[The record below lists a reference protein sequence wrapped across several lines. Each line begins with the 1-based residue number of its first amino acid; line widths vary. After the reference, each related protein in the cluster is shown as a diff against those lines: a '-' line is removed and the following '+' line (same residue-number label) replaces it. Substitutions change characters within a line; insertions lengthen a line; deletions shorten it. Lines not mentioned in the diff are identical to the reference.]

1 MHYDHKAIEEKWRKE
16 WRERRTYKVI
26 EDPTKPKYYVLDM
39 FPYPSG
45 AGLHVGHPLG
55 YIASDIVARYKR
67 HQGHC
72 VLHPMGYDA
81 FGLPAEQYAI
91 QTGQHPAVTTETNI
105 KRYREQL
112 DRIGFSFDW
121 DREVRTSDPSFY
133 KWTQWI
139 FLQLFNS
146 WYDPRKDKAEPIETL
161 IEHFELQGYEGANDP
176 ILTGDIEEEIAPFAA
191 TEWKAFDDRTKQR
204 VLQNF
209 RLAYLSEAW
218 VNWCAALGTVLAN
231 DEVKD
236 GVSERGGHP
245 VERKRMPQWSLRITA
260 YAQRLLDGLD
270 KLDWSDSIKEA
281 QRNWIGRSEGALVR
295 FRLTH
300 DSSSVERGNAD
311 LTPSPSPKERG
322 TDPDPRYDT
331 INKKLFPQLKNRAK
345 EMRRSPT
352 EAEQILWEELRNS
365 KLGDKFRR
373 QHSIQDFIVDFVCID
388 RRLIVEVDGSIH
400 EQQKDHDDYRTQQLE
415 YHGFKVIRFSNDDVI
430 HNRATVLT
438 EIRSTLQ
445 ALPFQPWKQ
454 KGDLADTAPL
464 STGEGLGVRSHETIE
479 VFTTRPDTLFGVTF
493 VTLAPEHDLV
503 QQITTPDRMEE
514 VMAYVNTAK
523 NRSERER
530 QADVKRVSGVFTG
543 AYCIHPLTG
552 EEIPVWVGDYVL
564 SGYGTGAVMA
574 VPGGDQRDWSFA
586 KHFGLPIVAVTEG
599 ADIEKEADERKDA
612 TIVNSGFLSGLKVPQ
627 AISRA
632 IDELVEINAGERRI
646 NYRLRDA
653 AFGRQRYWGEPI
665 PIYYKDGVPY
675 PVKEEHLPLVLP
687 EIDKYQPTET
697 GEPPLARAQDWIYS
711 PTHGRSGSTPLSTG
725 EGQGVRPEFF
735 PLETTTMPGWA
746 GSSWYFLRYMD
757 PKNADRFAGQE
768 KINYWKQVDLYVGGS
783 EHATGHLLYFRFWTK
798 FLFDRGWIP
807 FDEPAQKLVNQ
818 GMITAYSEK
827 IWLYHIGQSSFE
839 DNLTLTNSILLYGDG
854 TRYWPL
860 TLDEPLQQFISDDIY
875 MQYKQKQKGHYVAV
889 NIPIDCVVEKKVD
902 LGVLLNQRPDWK
914 KSAFV
919 SKYGFFDGRIGK
931 SFYWESEFQ
940 LKEDVEGKTNFQSI
954 KEPFVEK
961 MSKSKFNVVNPDDI
975 IEKYG
980 ADTLRL
986 YEMFLGPIEQSKP
999 WDTNG
1004 IEGTFRFLRKFW
1016 NLFHDQNGEW
1026 AVIDEEP
1033 SREELKILHA
1043 TLKKVSE
1050 DIDRMSFN
1058 TSVAQF
1064 MIAANGLG
1072 DLKCRK
1078 RSILEPLA
1086 IVLSPFAPHI
1096 TEEIWQLLG
1105 HAESITTA
1113 TWPAFNAQ
1121 YLVEDSFSYP
1131 ISFNGK
1137 TRLQLEFPIEL
1148 SKEQVEAAVLAN
1160 PEVQQRLEGKAPKKV
1175 IVVPKRIVNIV
1186 V

>member
-1 MHYDHKAIEEKWRKE
+1 MHYDHRRIEEKWQNE
-16 WRERRTYKVI
+16 WRTRGTYRVI
-26 EDPTKPKYYVLDM
+26 EDPSKPKYYVLDM

-55 YIASDIVARYKR
+55 YIASDIVARHKR
-67 HQGHC
+67 QKGFC

-121 DREVRTSDPSFY
+121 SREVRTSDPSYY

-146 WYDPRKDKAEPIETL
+146 WYDPRKNKAEPIETL
-161 IEHFELQGYEGANDP
+161 IEHFELQGYEGARDP
-176 ILTGDIEEEIAPFAA
+176 ILTGDIEEEIDAFTAK
-191 TEWKAFDDRTKQR
+191 EWRTFDERTKQR
-204 VLQNF
+204 ILQNF

-245 VERKRMPQWSLRITA
+245 VERKRMPQWSLRITT
-260 YAQRLLDGLD
+260 YAQRLLDGLET
-270 KLDWSDSIKEA
+270 LDWTESIKEA

-295 FRLTH
+295 F
-300 DSSSVERGNAD
+300 
-311 LTPSPSPKERG
+311 
-322 TDPDPRYDT
+322 
-331 INKKLFPQLKNRAK
+331 
-345 EMRRSPT
+345 
-352 EAEQILWEELRNS
+352 
-365 KLGDKFRR
+365 
-373 QHSIQDFIVDFVCID
+373 
-388 RRLIVEVDGSIH
+388 
-400 EQQKDHDDYRTQQLE
+400 
-415 YHGFKVIRFSNDDVI
+415 
-430 HNRATVLT
+430 
-438 EIRSTLQ
+438 
-445 ALPFQPWKQ
+445 
-454 KGDLADTAPL
+454 PL
-464 STGEGLGVRSHETIE
+464 SPFPGRGVGGEEIE

-493 VTLAPEHDLV
+493 VTLAPEHELV
-503 QQITTPDRMEE
+503 QRITTADRMEE

-530 QADVKRVSGVFTG
+530 QADVKKVSGVFTG
-543 AYCIHPLTG
+543 AYCVHPFTG
-552 EEIPVWVGDYVL
+552 EKIPVWVGDYVL

-574 VPGGDQRDWSFA
+574 VPGGDQRDWNFA
-586 KHFGLPIVAVTEG
+586 KHFGLPIIAVTEG
-599 ADIEKEADERKDA
+599 AHIEKEADERKDA
-612 TIVNSGFLSGLKVPQ
+612 TIINSGFLNGLAVPQ

-632 IDELVEINAGERRI
+632 IDELVELGAGERRI

-665 PIYYKDGVPY
+665 PIYYKDDVPY
-675 PVKEEHLPLVLP
+675 PVKEEHLPIVLP
-687 EIDKYQPTET
+687 EVDKYQPTES
-697 GEPPLARAQDWIYS
+697 GEPPLARAQNWTYS
-711 PTHGRSGSTPLSTG
+711 PLLGRGAGG
-725 EGQGVRPEFF
+725 EAGRGVQGETY

-757 PKNADRFAGQE
+757 PKNSDRFASAE
-768 KINYWKQVDLYVGGS
+768 KVDYWKQVDLYMGGA

-818 GMITAYSEK
+818 GMIQGVSAFVWSLANWQRKDISIEEWLSMSTYSEK
-827 IWLYHIGQSSFE
+827 FPDVFFASKQKTALESLGILEHELKLRFSKYDESVAGWDLTFKIGLGRVPI
-839 DNLTLTNSILLYGDG
+839 DYVDDKNNLKQEEYNRLHRERGSK
-854 TRYWPL
+854 RPM
-860 TLDEPLQQFISDDIY
+860 EFISDEN
-875 MQYKQKQKGHYVAV
+875 GV
-889 NIPIDCVVEKKVD
+889 IDCI
-902 LGVLLNQRPDWK
+902 R
-914 KSAFV
+914 
-919 SKYGFFDGRIGK
+919 
-931 SFYWESEFQ
+931 
-940 LKEDVEGKTNFQSI
+940 
-954 KEPFVEK
+954 EPEK
-961 MSKSKFNVVNPDDI
+961 MSKSKFNVVNPEDI

-1004 IEGTFRFLRKFW
+1004 IEGTSRFLRKFW
-1016 NLFHDQNGEW
+1016 NLFHDEKGEW
-1026 AVIDEEP
+1026 AVVDHEP
-1033 SREELKILHA
+1033 TPAELKVLHA
-1043 TLKKVSE
+1043 TIKKVTE

-1058 TSVAQF
+1058 TSVSQF
-1064 MIAANGLG
+1064 MIAVNQLG

-1078 RSILEPLA
+1078 RSVLEPLV
-1086 IVLSPFAPHI
+1086 IILSPFAPHI
-1096 TEEIWQLLG
+1096 TEEIWHLLG
-1105 HAESITTA
+1105 HGESITTA
-1113 TWPAFNAQ
+1113 TWPAHDEKH
-1121 YLVEDSFSYP
+1121 LVEDSFSYP

-1137 TRLQLEFPIEL
+1137 TRLQLQFPIAL
-1148 SKEQVEAAVLAN
+1148 TKEEVEAAVLAD
-1160 PEVQQRLEGKAPKKV
+1160 PEVQQRLEGKPPKKV

>member
-1 MHYDHKAIEEKWRKE
+1 MHYDHRSIEEKWRKL
-16 WRERRTYKVI
+16 WRERGTYKVI

-55 YIASDIVARYKR
+55 YIASDIVARHKR
-67 HQGHC
+67 QNGFC

-121 DREVRTSDPSFY
+121 DREVRTSDPAFY

-139 FLQLFNS
+139 FLQLFKS
-146 WYDPRKDKAEPIETL
+146 WYDPRKDKAEPIDTL
-161 IEHFELQGYEGANDP
+161 IEHFELQGYEGASDP
-176 ILTGDIEEEIAPFAA
+176 ILTGDIEEEIAPFTAS
-191 TEWKAFDDRTKQR
+191 EWKAFDDRTKQQI
-204 VLQNF
+204 LQNF

-270 KLDWSDSIKEA
+270 KIDWSDSIKEA

-295 FRLTH
+295 FTVADLTPAA
-300 DSSSVERGNAD
+300 ENTD

-322 TDPDPRYDT
+322 TDLDPRYDT

-373 QHSIQDFIVDFVCID
+373 QHSIQDFIVDFVCLD

-400 EQQKDHDDYRTQQLE
+400 DTQKDYDDYRTQQLE
-415 YHGFKVIRFSNDDVI
+415 HHGFKLIRFSNEDVI
-430 HNRATVLT
+430 HNRAAVLT

-454 KGDLADTAPL
+454 KDDLADTAPL
-464 STGEGLGVRSHETIE
+464 STGEGNGVRSNAPLSTGEGPGVRSTGGEVIE

-493 VTLAPEHDLV
+493 VTLAPEHELV
-503 QQITTPDRMEE
+503 ERITTPERMEE

-543 AYCIHPLTG
+543 AYCIHPFTG

-574 VPGGDQRDWSFA
+574 VPGGDQRDWNFA

-627 AISRA
+627 AIARA
-632 IDELVEINAGERRI
+632 IDELVEIGEGERRI

-697 GEPPLARAQDWIYS
+697 GEPPLARASDWNYS
-711 PTHGRSGSTPLSTG
+711 PLNGRGAGG
-725 EGQGVRPEFF
+725 EGF

-757 PKNADRFAGQE
+757 PKNADRFAAEG
-768 KINYWKQVDLYVGGS
+768 KVDYWKQVDLYVGGS

-818 GMITAYSEK
+818 GMIQGVSAFAQMVSMTTWK
-827 IWLYHIGQSSFE
+827 IPGGGDFQKNWPFGQ
-839 DNLTLTNSILLYGDG
+839 
-854 TRYWPL
+854 TR
-860 TLDEPLQQFISDDIY
+860 T
-875 MQYKQKQKGHYVAV
+875 V
-889 NIPIDCVVEKKVD
+889 
-902 LGVLLNQRPDWK
+902 
-914 KSAFV
+914 FV
-919 SKYGFFDGRIGK
+919 SKNKMDVLKQQGRHEELVAPRRGVFTDADLDHTEELYVSSYTSIHIPIELLINGDEIDVERFKAWRSSWAPDEKPFVVTDPDGRFICTR
-931 SFYWESEFQ
+931 E
-940 LKEDVEGKTNFQSI
+940 
-954 KEPFVEK
+954 VEK

-1026 AVIDEEP
+1026 AVIDAEP

-1064 MIAANGLG
+1064 MIAVNGLG

-1086 IVLSPFAPHI
+1086 IVLSPFAPHV

-1113 TWPAFNAQ
+1113 PWPAFNPQ

-1137 TRLQLEFPIEL
+1137 TRLQLEFPIEH

-1160 PEVQQRLEGKAPKKV
+1160 PEVQQRLEGKSPKKV

>member
-1 MHYDHKAIEEKWRKE
+1 MHYDHRSIEEKWRKQ
-16 WRERRTYKVI
+16 WRERGTYKVI

-139 FLQLFNS
+139 FLQLFKS

-161 IEHFELQGYEGANDP
+161 IEHFELQGYEGASDP
-176 ILTGDIEEEIAPFAA
+176 ILTGDIEEEIAPFTAS
-191 TEWKAFDDRTKQR
+191 EWKAFDDRTKQR
-204 VLQNF
+204 ILQNF

-270 KLDWSDSIKEA
+270 RIDWSDSIKEA

-295 FRLTH
+295 F
-300 DSSSVERGNAD
+300 
-311 LTPSPSPKERG
+311 
-322 TDPDPRYDT
+322 
-331 INKKLFPQLKNRAK
+331 QLK
-345 EMRRSPT
+345 
-352 EAEQILWEELRNS
+352 EA
-365 KLGDKFRR
+365 G
-373 QHSIQDFIVDFVCID
+373 
-388 RRLIVEVDGSIH
+388 EV
-400 EQQKDHDDYRTQQLE
+400 
-415 YHGFKVIRFSNDDVI
+415 
-430 HNRATVLT
+430 
-438 EIRSTLQ
+438 
-445 ALPFQPWKQ
+445 
-454 KGDLADTAPL
+454 
-464 STGEGLGVRSHETIE
+464 IE

-493 VTLAPEHDLV
+493 VSLAPEHEFV
-503 QQITTPDRMEE
+503 QRITTPDRMEE
-514 VMAYVNTAK
+514 VMAYVSTAK

-543 AYCIHPLTG
+543 AYCIHPFTG

-564 SGYGTGAVMA
+564 GGYGTGAVMA
-574 VPGGDQRDWSFA
+574 VPGGDQRDWNFA
-586 KHFGLPIVAVTEG
+586 KHFGLPIAAVTEG

-612 TIVNSGFLSGLKVPQ
+612 TITNSGFLSGLKVPQ

-632 IDELVEINAGERRI
+632 IDELVEIGAGERRI

-697 GEPPLARAQDWIYS
+697 GEPPLARANDWNYS
-711 PTHGRSGSTPLSTG
+711 PLHGRGAGG
-725 EGQGVRPEFF
+725 EGF

-757 PKNADRFAGQE
+757 PKNADRFAAEG
-768 KINYWKQVDLYVGGS
+768 KVDYWKQVDLYVGGS

-818 GMITAYSEK
+818 GMIQGLSALAKASKSRSFSNQGSDSEDG
-827 IWLYHIGQSSFE
+827 WLIE
-839 DNLTLTNSILLYGDG
+839 TIDG
-854 TRYWPL
+854 EIREVPVFQKLTRYFFS
-860 TLDEPLQQFISDDIY
+860 EDIAKLIASNSNFGAPAT
-875 MQYKQKQKGHYVAV
+875 QTDVRIDV
-889 NIPIDCVVEKKVD
+889 NACDNYKVD
-902 LGVLLNQRPDWK
+902 TQYVYNHEKQVDVRNGIFITW
-914 KSAFV
+914 
-919 SKYGFFDGRIGK
+919 DGYWYKGQWHHFMNVDKVRDLDGSPQFTVRGIRDFRIT
-931 SFYWESEFQ
+931 Y
-940 LKEDVEGKTNFQSI
+940 
-954 KEPFVEK
+954 EPEK
-961 MSKSKFNVVNPDDI
+961 MSKSKLNVVSPTNLSDSTGKLIKEGI

-1033 SREELKILHA
+1033 SRDELKILHA

-1064 MIAANGLG
+1064 MIAVNGLG

-1086 IVLSPFAPHI
+1086 IVLSPFAPHV

-1105 HAESITTA
+1105 HTESITTA
-1113 TWPAFNAQ
+1113 PWPAFNEQ
-1121 YLVEDSFSYP
+1121 FLVEDSFSYP

-1160 PEVQQRLEGKAPKKV
+1160 PEVQQRLEGKSPKKV
-1175 IVVPKRIVNIV
+1175 IVVPNRIVNIV